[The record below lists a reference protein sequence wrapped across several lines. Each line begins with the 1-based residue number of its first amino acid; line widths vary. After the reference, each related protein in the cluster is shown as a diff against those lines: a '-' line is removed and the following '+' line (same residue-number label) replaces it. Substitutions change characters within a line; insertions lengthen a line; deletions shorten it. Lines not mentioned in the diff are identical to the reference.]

1 MAYSNSQ
8 ILAAVINKWA
18 QPVVKQFT
26 ATKLQSLP
34 FIQALENKVKST
46 GWVSPNWNISAE
58 LAPMIE
64 PISGGFIQPMLNRYF
79 SQVPDDAIPSMIHN
93 IVDKALEQ
101 GSLELFEGKIIFEKE
116 DLEELKKLLNYN
128 LPITK
133 EEEYVVKTSAEE
145 TTEM

>member
-18 QPVVKQFT
+18 QPAIKQFA
-26 ATKLQSLP
+26 ATKLQSFP

-46 GWVSPNWNISAE
+46 GWVSPNWNITSE

-64 PISGGFIQPMLNRYF
+64 PISGGFIRPMLNRYF
-79 SQVPDDAIPSMIHN
+79 SQVPDDAIPAMAHN

-101 GSLELFEGKIIFEKE
+101 GKLELFEGKVIFEKE
-116 DLEELKKLLNYN
+116 DLEELKNLLNYN
-128 LPITK
+128 MPLLK
-133 EEEYVVKTSAEE
+133 EEEYIVKTSQEE